1 MAISADP
8 LNLVITGVGGQGNI
22 LLSGMLGGA
31 FMKKGYYVTIGET
44 FGAAQRGGAVFST
57 VRLSQ
62 KREYGPIMPD
72 GKAHLIVGL
81 EPLETLRLVEKYG
94 NSDTVVISNTY
105 PVVTASVSSGQDT
118 YPDMA
123 ELKKAVES
131 LCKEAYFID
140 ATSIALDINA
150 PIALNIVMVG
160 ALLGT
165 KQLPLEVED
174 IKAEL
179 RENLPPDRLEV
190 NFEALARGMKAIA
203 ESKQF
208 SEK

>member
-62 KREYGPIMPD
+62 KREYGPITPD

-94 NSDTVVISNTY
+94 NADTVCLSNTY
-105 PVVTASVSSGQDT
+105 PIVPASVSAGQET
-118 YPDMA
+118 YPDID

-131 LCKEAYFID
+131 LCKKAYFID
-140 ATSIALDINA
+140 ATSISLDIKA

-179 RENLPPDRLEV
+179 RANLPPDRLDV
-190 NFEALARGMKAIA
+190 NFEALSRGMKAVA
-203 ESKQF
+203 
-208 SEK
+208 